1 MSSFRMIRIGLLL
14 SVLILGATLHDKGS
28 TYNTIRVIYVVI
40 VLGLL
45 IGSFALRR
53 GGGMRRRGPSGYGGP
68 AGPAGPADP
77 GAGRGSFG
85 SAPVPPPPPPPA
97 PGHDN
102 SDPDAG

>member
-1 MSSFRMIRIGLLL
+1 MSSFRMIRIGLLV

-53 GGGMRRRGPSGYGGP
+53 GGGMRRRGPGGYGGP
-68 AGPAGPADP
+68 TGPTDPA
-77 GAGRGSFG
+77 AGRGSFG
-85 SAPVPPPPPPPA
+85 TAPPPPPGRENP
-97 PGHDN
+97 
-102 SDPDAG
+102 DPEAD